1 MKQGTEPLQHDVWPF
16 HVITLQL
23 RADTSK
29 QCAEDETS
37 YEITIP

>member
-1 MKQGTEPLQHDVWPF
+1 MNRGTEPLQHDVRPV
-16 HVITLQL
+16 HVVTLQL

-29 QCAEDETS
+29 QWAEDEIS